1 MGNVG
6 CVGMRRREP
15 QHLIDERYEGRGLE
29 VYTVDGE
36 KLTGLVD
43 EVATFEIGMV
53 VEGKPVVVNRKSIA
67 YVVTGLSDI
76 HGWSQEECCEKDF
89 VLDEDFIGA
98 DVVVKLVNGG
108 ELSGRLMKISR
119 YEIGVVQGN
128 RAYIIPR
135 RSISFIRIVSR

>member
-1 MGNVG
+1 
-6 CVGMRRREP
+6 MRRREQ
-15 QHLIDERYEGRGLE
+15 QHLIDTRYEGRGLE

-53 VEGKPVVVNRKSIA
+53 VEGRPVVVNRKAILYA
-67 YVVTGLSDI
+67 VTGLSDI
-76 HGWSQEECCEKDF
+76 HGWHPEECCESDY

-98 DVVVKLVNGG
+98 DVVVKLVNGS
-108 ELSGRLMKISR
+108 EISGRLMKLSR

-135 RSISFIRIVSR
+135 RSISFVKIMSR